1 MEGMVDRWM
10 DRCWEE
16 LMFDRWILY
25 IKYHFMRRTT
35 WYYCRWCVTC
45 KWISCSV
52 IFCQYKLR
60 NVFFFYHT
68 VSFLTLVI
76 RNMYIKYH
84 FMRRSTWYYCRWYVP
99 CKWISCS
106 VIFCQYKLRIVL
118 FFYHTVSFLTLGIRN
133 KLSFSKINTARSII
147 SESAQCWVLL
157 SFCLLIPFLICLLS
171 WCWFWLREAQCLWY
185 IYKMTES

>member
-1 MEGMVDRWM
+1 MGDRKGCGWVNGFLDWQMDGRVDRWM

-68 VSFLTLVI
+68 VSFLTL
-76 RNMYIKYH
+76 
-84 FMRRSTWYYCRWYVP
+84 
-99 CKWISCS
+99 
-106 VIFCQYKLRIVL
+106 
-118 FFYHTVSFLTLGIRN
+118 GIRN

-147 SESAQCWVLL
+147 SESAQCWVPL

-171 WCWFWLREAQCLWY
+171 WCWFWLRDAQCLWY